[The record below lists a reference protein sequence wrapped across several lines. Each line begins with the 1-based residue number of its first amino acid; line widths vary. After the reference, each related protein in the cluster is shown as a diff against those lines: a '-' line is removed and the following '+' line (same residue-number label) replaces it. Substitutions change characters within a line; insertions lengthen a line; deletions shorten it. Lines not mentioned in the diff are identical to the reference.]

1 MTGTVLQDP
10 APNGSARPE
19 RGPGGPSVKDSVL
32 MVGTVVDLELRQR
45 VRSVAWYVL
54 LGVAALVLAAVTLLL
69 LATAGA
75 FGGEGGDQVVSV
87 VVYLVLLLGTLVTPA
102 LSGAAV
108 NGDRDAGTLATT
120 QITLV
125 GTWQLLLGK
134 FLAAWTAA
142 LAFLAVA
149 SPFLLIALVA
159 GGVDLGVVLT
169 ALAVTVLEL
178 GVIAAVGVGLSAVIP
193 RPIFSVVTTYLVVAA
208 LSVGTLIAF
217 GLAGL
222 AFPRT
227 VTSTYT
233 PYSQSSYDDQGNVV
247 NPVCDA
253 PQVSTSQS
261 PTYDRVWWM
270 LAANPYVVLADATPS
285 RWSPEGYP
293 DDSFTSVKAGVRS
306 LQIVQPTEQVTD
318 ECNPSNDRPA
328 AQPSQRQIVEQTV
341 PTWFVGLAIHL
352 VLGAL
357 CLLAGARALRTPA
370 RRLAKGSRIA

>member
-1 MTGTVLQDP
+1 M
-10 APNGSARPE
+10 
-19 RGPGGPSVKDSVL
+19 KDSVL

-54 LGVAALVLAAVTLLL
+54 LGVAAVVLAAVTLLL

-75 FGGEGGDQVVSV
+75 FGGQGGDQVVSV

-102 LSGAAV
+102 LAGAAV

-120 QITLV
+120 QVTLV

-142 LAFLAVA
+142 LAFLVVA
-149 SPFLLIALVA
+149 SPFLLIALVV
-159 GGVDLGVVLT
+159 GGVHVEVVLT

-208 LSVGTLIAF
+208 LSIGTVIAF
-217 GLAGL
+217 GLSGL

-227 VTSTYT
+227 VTSTYVS
-233 PYSQSSYDDQGNVV
+233 YSQSAYDEQGNVV
-247 NPVCDA
+247 DPVCDP
-253 PQVSTSQS
+253 PQVDTSQS
-261 PTYDRVWWM
+261 PSYDRVWWL
-270 LAANPYVVLADATPS
+270 LAANPYVVLADAVPP
-285 RWSPEGYP
+285 RYSPEGYP
-293 DDSFTSVKAGVRS
+293 DDAFTSFKAGVRS
-306 LQIVQPTEQVTD
+306 LQVAQPTIQVQD
-318 ECNPSNDRPA
+318 ECNPSRDLPA
-328 AQPSQRQIVEQTV
+328 SQPTQRQIVESTV
-341 PTWFVGLAIHL
+341 PTWTVGLAINL